1 MEDKDVIK
9 TILEYLKDNE
19 SIDINTAIAINNLNN
34 TDNNRRKLSGIFKK
48 IDLEYEYIELKKIK
62 SKYYLINNKHR
73 IERNKSLI
81 DILLN
86 NKEINVKYLDNV
98 EFCKVKLIDNRLKV
112 VDNDY
117 NNIEYFKTINNID
130 IYGRYVRG
138 VLKSIIVVKDNNV
151 INELYIKRD
160 IVIIDIE

>member
-1 MEDKDVIK
+1 MEDKDIIK
-9 TILEYLKDNE
+9 TILGYLDNNE
-19 SIDINTAIAINNLNN
+19 KIDINTAIAINNLNN

-48 IDLEYEYIELKKIK
+48 IDLEYDFIELKKIK

-86 NKEINVKYLDNV
+86 NKEISSKYLDDI

-117 NNIEYFKTINNID
+117 NNIEYFKTINDID
-130 IYGRYVRG
+130 IYGRYVMG